1 MGGGTTGTAAGLSQA
16 AGASKFP
23 LAPSPTGINPLEAA
37 QPEPFSTTCVV
48 NSYIQRKDLCCV
60 GALRTQKPGPRAGGL
75 RQHRALDDPPVLVDG
90 KVVIPG
96 VVQALLDPCLQV
108 LRGDEAFGFLLN
120 QRKRIIPLRI
130 IPPCSQSSGS
140 ASIPSTRCQRP
151 GKVLKLCSQ
160 LPTGKK
166 NLWKTSPR
174 LPHGSLAGNSGSL
187 APRRHQ
193 LLLPAAAE
201 PPSPS
206 PPGKPP
212 FSWPVSLQ
220 SLISSSSAPPLL
232 SWLSPLCQTERKM

>member
-1 MGGGTTGTAAGLSQA
+1 MGGGITGTAAGLSQA

-23 LAPSPTGINPLEAA
+23 LTPFPTGINPLEVA
-37 QPEPFSTTCVV
+37 QPELSPPLVWSISTFRGRICAVWGP
-48 NSYIQRKDLCCV
+48 SGHD
-60 GALRTQKPGPRAGGL
+60 PGPMAGLL
-75 RQHRALDDPPVLVDG
+75 RQHRALDDPPILVDG
-90 KVVIPG
+90 EVVVLW

-108 LRGDEAFGFLLN
+108 LGGDEVFGFLLN
-120 QRKRIIPLRI
+120 PRTRIIPLRI

-140 ASIPSTRCQRP
+140 ASLPVHALSTPLGGADACVPSCQLR
-151 GKVLKLCSQ
+151 
-160 LPTGKK
+160 

-187 APRRHQ
+187 VPRRHQ

-206 PPGKPP
+206 PPGKSS

-220 SLISSSSAPPLL
+220 PLTSSSSAPPLL
-232 SWLSPLCQTERKM
+232 SWLSPLCQTERKI